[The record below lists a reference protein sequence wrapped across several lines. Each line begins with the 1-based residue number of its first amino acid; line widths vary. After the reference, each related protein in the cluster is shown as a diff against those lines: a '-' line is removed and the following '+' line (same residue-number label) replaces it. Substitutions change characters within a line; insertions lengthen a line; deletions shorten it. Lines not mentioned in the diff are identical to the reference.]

1 LRVLGSTVSSSFK
14 STGKKGLRI
23 RGRKI
28 FIFGR
33 PPPLLLC
40 TSSDVTW
47 WQRWDFDLGL
57 TVMQKERGVFFGQRT
72 NLGSAPTPSE
82 ERKKSLLRAPHF
94 VRIPTSKFH
103 TVESWIP
110 STRTVARSLFT
121 RTTIDKP
128 PPRQKR
134 KKKEANTEKF
144 AFCGFVFLLKRTV
157 PVCTAVRVTFP
168 TRKNT

>member
-1 LRVLGSTVSSSFK
+1 
-14 STGKKGLRI
+14 
-23 RGRKI
+23 
-28 FIFGR
+28 
-33 PPPLLLC
+33 
-40 TSSDVTW
+40 
-47 WQRWDFDLGL
+47 
-57 TVMQKERGVFFGQRT
+57 MQKERGVFFGQRT

-128 PPRQKR
+128 PPPSE
-134 KKKEANTEKF
+134 KKEKEANTEKF
-144 AFCGFVFLLKRTV
+144 AFLWLCFSVETYGARLHRRPCDIPDKKKYVTPYGSREPPCEQRPSRDASFDLSV
-157 PVCTAVRVTFP
+157 VR
-168 TRKNT
+168 N